1 MANGVM
7 TGAGCPVERENVKG
21 VTGQAGLVSNGP
33 TAVSDCTTTDGSTAR
48 LLPTERRNVA
58 VGMSADG
65 QHPQSQHDDL
75 DVWRQLNY
83 AGEPSPCITNAS
95 YSAAAAAITTTTSSS
110 SALLPPPSSHSSYS
124 RNIVEVIQMPA
135 TGESSS
141 SSSYLFNSEAVRRST
156 SAEASPSVVSKSS
169 LTGRGGGGGG
179 TAVARLLGTSAVQLG
194 VCGPAPSGSPRGRR
208 SLHHSWVRPGRS
220 AAFSEMEPA
229 SQTVT
234 PAVYTSHAT
243 AAAAMTTTVT
253 RVTAAT
259 TDDTHASNHL

>member
-1 MANGVM
+1 M
-7 TGAGCPVERENVKG
+7 TGAGCSVERENVKG

-95 YSAAAAAITTTTSSS
+95 CSAAAAAITTTTTSSS

-124 RNIVEVIQMPA
+124 RNIAEVIQMPV

-169 LTGRGGGGGG
+169 LTGRGGGG
-179 TAVARLLGTSAVQLG
+179 TAVARLLGTSAVQVG

-229 SQTVT
+229 SKTVT
-234 PAVYTSHAT
+234 PALYTPHAT
-243 AAAAMTTTVT
+243 AAAAMTTTT
-253 RVTAAT
+253 VTAAT